1 MCEACAS
8 LKTFSADC
16 VLGDESSAVGQT
28 DTSFADLLASSG
40 TNATVTVGG
49 SYVGELETSGDSD
62 WIAVNLVAGQTYTI
76 SLSGYG
82 DTPVSDTYLRLF
94 APGSQDRAT
103 GTQVAYDDDGG
114 AGYYSSLVYTAT
126 TTGTFYIDAAS
137 YADYYSGG
145 YIVEVG
151 GYEAPDNTQVWSSQQ
166 IADQLTMG
174 YWGGTQRSF
183 NVGSDNAITYN
194 LTALDATYAGF
205 ARQALQVWSDIIGVQ
220 FIETTGSGEITFTQ
234 NGSMEAWSSSSRSGT
249 RITGSTVNIAS
260 DWLTSQK
267 APYTQQTFI
276 HEIGH
281 ALGLGHAGNYN
292 GSASYGTDNL
302 YANDSWQATV
312 MSYFSQTQNSAIVAS
327 KAYLLTPMLADIVAI
342 RDLYGTQGTTRTGD
356 TVYGYNNNT
365 GSSNFGAN
373 ILNDSGTNYALT
385 IVDDGGYDT
394 IDMSGS
400 AKNNRIDL
408 TPGSISD
415 TGGLTGNLTIGPDT
429 IIESVMGGSGNDTIT
444 GNDADNVLFG
454 NGGNDTLNGGRGE
467 DFLDGGTGSDQIHG
481 DEGDDTIIYDAADNW
496 AAGAVTGGAGYDTL
510 VFEPGTFA
518 AGVWSTLNLVQ
529 NGFERYALVT
539 YDSGSEAWREIDD
552 YYNTSNQHIERTTY
566 FDDGTSE
573 YIRYDYDGTETWSE
587 WVQTYDAN
595 GNMTGETFVSD
606 VTQLQLSIGGSLTP
620 VDIGSFVSQDA
631 GDAEISDNG
640 STITLSNNAWK
651 TLEIP
656 TTITA
661 NTVISFDFKAD
672 VAGEGLG
679 IGFDTDDTLS
689 TKWLFQLAGSQLPIG
704 LLDYYGLYT
713 TGDGYVHYE
722 IPVGQFFTGE
732 FTQIV
737 LAGDDDAG
745 AGANPSFRNISIFNT
760 EGLTIVDNETPLAFG
775 VGSFLSQDA
784 GDADISVDGTTITLS
799 NNAWKTL
806 DIDKTITANTVLSFD
821 FKTDVAGE
829 VLGIGFDTD
838 NNLSTEWLF
847 QLGGSQTPLGIQD
860 FNQLY
865 TVGDGYVH
873 YEIPV
878 GHFYTGDFS
887 KLVFAGDDDAG
898 TGANPSFSNIQLF
911 ETTSLSIMN
920 NGDSN
925 AINVMSYES
934 QDEGTADISADGSTI
949 TLTDNAW
956 KALDLT
962 QTITANTVLS
972 FDLKADVVGEVLGIG
987 FDTDDNL
994 SAEWLFQLAGT
1005 QKPLGL
1011 QDYYGQYTAGDGWVH
1026 YEIAVGQ
1033 FFTGDFSRLVLAG
1046 DDDAGTGADP
1056 SFRNIALTEVQSLAV
1071 DDNSS
1076 VKPVGLTSF
1085 KSQDEGRATVSED
1098 GTEITLSDNAWK
1110 ALEYDK
1116 TITADT
1122 ILSFDFKTDVAGE
1135 ILGIGFD
1142 IDDNLSNEWF
1152 FQLAG
1157 SQKPV
1162 GIQSYNG
1169 DYTVGDG
1176 YVHYEIAV
1184 GDYFTGDFTRIVL
1197 AGDDD
1202 AGSGANPTFANI
1214 SFYEASAQDPL
1225 AASQD
1230 LLLM

>member
-16 VLGDESSAVGQT
+16 VLGEESTALEQT
-28 DTSFADLLASSG
+28 DTTFADVLATGG
-40 TNATVTVGG
+40 TSATVSVGG
-49 SYVGELETSGDSD
+49 SYVGELEAAGDSD
-62 WIAVNLVAGQTYTI
+62 WIAVNLVAGQAYTI

-137 YADYYSGG
+137 YADYYAGG

-151 GYEAPDNTQVWSSQQ
+151 GYEAPDNTEVWTSQQ

-183 NVGSDNAITYN
+183 NVGADNAITYN
-194 LTALDATYAGF
+194 LSALDATYAGF

-220 FIETTGSGEITFTQ
+220 FVETTGSGEITFTQ

-249 RITGSTVNIAS
+249 TITGSTVNIAS
-260 DWLTSQK
+260 DWLTSQGT
-267 APYTQQTFI
+267 PYTQQTFI

-312 MSYFSQTQNSAIVAS
+312 MSYFSQSQNTTINAN

-365 GSSNFGAN
+365 GSSIFGSN
-373 ILNDSGTNYALT
+373 ILNDTGTNYALT

-444 GNDADNVLFG
+444 GNDADNVLLG
-454 NGGNDTLNGGRGE
+454 NGGADILNGGAGE
-467 DFLDGGTGSDQIHG
+467 DYLDGGAGSDQIHG
-481 DEGDDTIIYDAADNW
+481 DDGDDTIIYDAADNW

-573 YIRYDYDGTETWSE
+573 YIRYDYDNTEAWSE
-587 WVQTYDAN
+587 WVQAYDQSGTMVSEFFVWDNTQFAISNDGATVYADVVTYAGRQDE
-595 GNMTGETFVSD
+595 GSSEVS
-606 VTQLQLSIGGSLTP
+606 
-620 VDIGSFVSQDA
+620 
-631 GDAEISDNG
+631 SDG
-640 STITLSNNAWK
+640 STVTLSDNAWK
-651 TLEIP
+651 AIELSK
-656 TTITA
+656 TITA
-661 NTVISFDFKAD
+661 NTILSFDFKTD
-672 VAGEGLG
+672 VEGEVLG
-679 IGFDTDDTLS
+679 IGFDTDDTIS
-689 TKWLFQLAGSQLPIG
+689 PNWVFQLIGSQGPWG
-704 LLDYYGLYT
+704 LQAYNGNYT
-713 TGDGYVHYE
+713 VGDGYVHYE
-722 IPVGQFFTGE
+722 IAVGE
-732 FTQIV
+732 FYTGDFSKLV
-737 LAGDDDAG
+737 FVGDDDADT
-745 AGANPSFRNISIFNT
+745 GANPTFRNITLYENEPSSGSSGLQITDNGAAVGAEIHGYD
-760 EGLTIVDNETPLAFG
+760 EGQDRGTSELSLD
-775 VGSFLSQDA
+775 GS
-784 GDADISVDGTTITLS
+784 TITLS
-799 NNAWKTL
+799 GNAWKAVDFT
-806 DIDKTITANTVLSFD
+806 KTITANTVMSFD
-821 FKTDVAGE
+821 FKTDVEGE

-838 NNLSTEWLF
+838 NILSSQWVF
-847 QLGGSQTPLGIQD
+847 QLSGSQSPWGLQD
-860 FNQLY
+860 FNGTY

-878 GHFYTGDFS
+878 GLFFTGDFS
-887 KLVFAGDDDAG
+887 QLVFAGDDDAR
-898 TGANPSFSNIQLF
+898 TGANPSFQNITF
-911 ETTSLSIMN
+911 YEMSKVTVVD
-920 NGDSN
+920 NGVSVAAELLGYDPT
-925 AINVMSYES
+925 
-934 QDEGTADISADGSTI
+934 QDRGAGAISADGASV
-949 TLTDNAW
+949 TLSGNAW
-956 KALDLT
+956 KSLDF
-962 QTITANTVLS
+962 N
-972 FDLKADVVGEVLGIG
+972 
-987 FDTDDNL
+987 
-994 SAEWLFQLAGT
+994 
-1005 QKPLGL
+1005 
-1011 QDYYGQYTAGDGWVH
+1011 
-1026 YEIAVGQ
+1026 
-1033 FFTGDFSRLVLAG
+1033 
-1046 DDDAGTGADP
+1046 
-1056 SFRNIALTEVQSLAV
+1056 
-1071 DDNSS
+1071 
-1076 VKPVGLTSF
+1076 
-1085 KSQDEGRATVSED
+1085 
-1098 GTEITLSDNAWK
+1098 
-1110 ALEYDK
+1110 K
-1116 TITADT
+1116 TITENT

-1135 ILGIGFD
+1135 VLAIGFD
-1142 IDDNLSNEWF
+1142 NDENLSPEWA

-1157 SQKPV
+1157 SQTPW
-1162 GIQSYNG
+1162 GLQDFNG
-1169 DYTVGDG
+1169 TYTVGDG

-1184 GDYFTGDFTRIVL
+1184 GEYFTGDFNRIVF

-1202 AGSGANPTFANI
+1202 AGSGANPTFSNI
-1214 SFYEASAQDPL
+1214 SFFEASAQDPL